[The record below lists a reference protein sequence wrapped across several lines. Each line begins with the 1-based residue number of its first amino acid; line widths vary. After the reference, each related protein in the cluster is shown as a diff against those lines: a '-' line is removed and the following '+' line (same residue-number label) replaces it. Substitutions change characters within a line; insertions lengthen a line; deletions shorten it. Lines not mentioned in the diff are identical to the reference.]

1 MAALIKHFVGA
12 ARPFHANTRNRE
24 EAKARVAATSRTIY
38 VGNLAF
44 TTTDAQIHALFSRC
58 GTVERV
64 IMGLNKI
71 TRMPCG
77 FCFVM

>member
-1 MAALIKHFVGA
+1 MAALIKHFAAA
-12 ARPFHANTRNRE
+12 ARPFHANTRYRD
-24 EAKARVAATSRTIY
+24 EAKARIASTSRVIY

-44 TTTDAQIHALFSRC
+44 VTSDAQIHALFSRC

-64 IMGLNKI
+64 IMGINKI
-71 TRMPCG
+71 TRTPCG